1 MDTIVKSR
9 VANLMATSCYLVT
22 PLSRSYVDDG
32 NLDFL
37 GKTRK
42 LPMVP
47 ATAYEASFAYR
58 WLEPDQITTFW
69 FDAHT
74 KQQIILHNEEDY
86 NNNKQDVMSTADKMV
101 DHDDDDDEIWNLS
114 NEEYAD
120 DHNDIYYHS
129 VSLLIA
135 GIITR
140 DNWQWLSANNK
151 AEMLIVYGVIDPFN
165 DETDPDHTHRLQQ
178 LLDFQAS
185 TIKAAQ
191 RAFPIQLISI
201 MIDQLILQ

>member
-69 FDAHT
+69 FDTHT
-74 KQQIILHNEEDY
+74 L
-86 NNNKQDVMSTADKMV
+86 NNKLYYIMKKIIIIINKM
-101 DHDDDDDEIWNLS
+101 
-114 NEEYAD
+114 
-120 DHNDIYYHS
+120 
-129 VSLLIA
+129 
-135 GIITR
+135 
-140 DNWQWLSANNK
+140 
-151 AEMLIVYGVIDPFN
+151 
-165 DETDPDHTHRLQQ
+165 
-178 LLDFQAS
+178 
-185 TIKAAQ
+185 
-191 RAFPIQLISI
+191 
-201 MIDQLILQ
+201 

>member
-1 MDTIVKSR
+1 
-9 VANLMATSCYLVT
+9 
-22 PLSRSYVDDG
+22 
-32 NLDFL
+32 
-37 GKTRK
+37 
-42 LPMVP
+42 
-47 ATAYEASFAYR
+47 
-58 WLEPDQITTFW
+58 
-69 FDAHT
+69 
-74 KQQIILHNEEDY
+74 
-86 NNNKQDVMSTADKMV
+86 MSTADKMV
-101 DHDDDDDEIWNLS
+101 DHDDDEIWNLS